1 MDNRIS
7 DFDND
12 VDKFKISQNV
22 KHKRIINK
30 YDYFEIA
37 WFDSTKLTSSMIVIK
52 RLNLVVPI
60 VNGVPWWYLLMY
72 TNI

>member
-60 VNGVPWWYLLMY
+60 VNGVP
-72 TNI
+72 